1 MLQQTDMMA
10 VSSRLIPIN
19 GAASTLI
26 GGRPENQDNLSWA
39 DTPLG
44 FLFVVCDGMGGG
56 PGGRTASALAVAT
69 VVQAVAGATA
79 DADRAATLRRAVG
92 LAEEALEERMRADH
106 KLMGMGSTLVALLIS
121 TQSAMIAHLG
131 DSRCY
136 RFHAGAML
144 FRTMDHSLVAEL
156 VRNKALTEEQA
167 RTSPQS
173 NVITRGLGS
182 TSNHVAEI
190 QEVPYRAGDR
200 FVLCTDGIWGIMPHG
215 ELLRHLGAQVPPAT
229 IVTTLQQEV
238 DRRGASAGGGH
249 DNHTIAILETGS
261 ESTLKD
267 PMSKQVKIIIAT
279 LTAMLLVSLI
289 VNATLFANRGGSPDT
304 TALELAQSQIAN
316 TKRESAALA
325 NANEETLKKNFV
337 EIEQLKQQVANLE
350 IESRA
355 WAESYK
361 GILSQSDSLQKEL
374 DKAHDKIAKMDN
386 TAWPKPL
393 PKGAKTKSEAKAM
406 ADEILDSLYAMRDRR
421 AKNDWHP
428 AARMQYEARQ
438 KIDEKLLRLSL
449 ATEKKYDKDIGAVRI
464 SLRTKDITNIDN
476 SPDKNNYFHPTGYA
490 LNIINQTIKQ
500 YETIHKKIK

>member
-1 MLQQTDMMA
+1 MLQQPDMMSVA
-10 VSSRLIPIN
+10 SRLIPIT

-44 FLFVVCDGMGGG
+44 FLLVVCDGMGGG
-56 PGGRTASALAVAT
+56 PGGCTASALATAT
-69 VVQAVAGATA
+69 VVQAVAAA
-79 DADRAATLRRAVG
+79 APDAERAATLRRAVAM
-92 LAEEALEERMRADH
+92 AEEALEERMRADS
-106 KLMGMGSTLVALLIS
+106 KLMGMGSTLVAVLIS
-121 TQSAMIAHLG
+121 QQSAMIAHLG

-144 FRTMDHSLVAEL
+144 FRTADHSLVAEL

-182 TSNHVAEI
+182 TTNHVAEI
-190 QEVPYRAGDR
+190 HEVPYRAGDR
-200 FVLCTDGIWGIMPHG
+200 FVLCTDGIWGIMPHD

-229 IVTTLQQEV
+229 IVATLQQEV
-238 DRRGASAGGGH
+238 DRRGASGGGGH
-249 DNHTIAILETGS
+249 DNHTIAIIETGTD
-261 ESTLKD
+261 STLKD
-267 PMSKQVKIIIAT
+267 PMSKQIKIIIAT
-279 LTAMLLVSLI
+279 LTALLLVSLV

-304 TALELAQSQIAN
+304 TALELAQSQIAS

-361 GILSQSDSLQKEL
+361 SVLSQSDSLQKEL
-374 DKAHDKIAKMDN
+374 DKAHDKIAEIDK

-428 AARMQYEARQ
+428 AARMQSETRQ
-438 KIDEKLLRLSL
+438 KLDEKLLRLSL
-449 ATEKKYDKDIGAVRI
+449 ATEKKYDKEIGAVRI
-464 SLRTKDITNIDN
+464 SLRTDGFINIDN
-476 SPDKNNYFHPTGYA
+476 HPDKNGYFRPTGYA
-490 LNIINQTIKQ
+490 LKIINQTIKQ
-500 YETIHKKIK
+500 YETIYNKIK